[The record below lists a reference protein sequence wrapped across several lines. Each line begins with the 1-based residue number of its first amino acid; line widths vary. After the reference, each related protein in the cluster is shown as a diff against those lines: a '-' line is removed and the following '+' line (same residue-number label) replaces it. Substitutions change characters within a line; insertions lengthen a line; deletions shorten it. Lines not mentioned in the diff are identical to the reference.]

1 MEVFKSRVSMLIR
14 VMSMLIWDN
23 YELDY
28 MGYEHVICELDF
40 SIDGCLR

>member
-1 MEVFKSRVSMLIR
+1 MGYMSILIRVMSMLIL

-28 MGYEHVICELDF
+28 MGYEHVIC
-40 SIDGCLR
+40 